1 MLSKKYIY
9 NSMKLTIDK
18 FQRLQAIA
26 TLDTEEIEKASRL
39 VQVLLDKSEAEVES
53 MPLSKFSKLC
63 DKLKVAFDL
72 TIDAATMSKPKTMI
86 VANGNVY
93 NLNFDIKPPFNT
105 GRYIEV
111 LTFSKDDP
119 IMNMHNILA
128 SICTPMKWSWK
139 KFNYVKQPYD
149 TLKHEEY
156 ANDFKQADF
165 RHGYFAMVFF
175 YTLLTNST
183 NVTMDSLIVQMKLR
197 KVNKKRVLHLKK
209 VLQTISVGSTT
220 QNK

>member
-1 MLSKKYIY
+1 
-9 NSMKLTIDK
+9 MKLTIDK

-26 TLDTEEIEKASRL
+26 TLDSEEIEKASRL
-39 VQVLLDKSEAEVES
+39 VQVLLEKSEDEVDA
-53 MPLSKFSKLC
+53 MPLKKFAKLC
-63 DKLKVAFDL
+63 DKLKKAFDL
-72 TIDAATMSKPKTMI
+72 TIDAATMSKPKSII

-128 SICTPMKWSWK
+128 SICTPMRWSWR
-139 KFNYVKQPYD
+139 KFNYVKTEYD
-149 TLKHEEY
+149 ALKHEEY
-156 ANDFKQADF
+156 AEDMKQADF
-165 RHGYFAMVFF
+165 RHGYYAMVFF
-175 YTLLTNST
+175 YSLLTNLT
-183 NVTMDSLIVQMKLR
+183 GGTMDSLIAQMNLR
-197 KVNKKRVLHLKK
+197 KVNKKRVLQLKK
-209 VLQTISVGSTT
+209 VLQTIGAGSTT

>member
-1 MLSKKYIY
+1 
-9 NSMKLTIDK
+9 MKLTIDK

-39 VQVLLDKSEAEVES
+39 VQVLLNKSEAEVES
-53 MPLSKFSKLC
+53 MPLRKFGKLC
-63 DKLKVAFDL
+63 DKLKKAFDL
-72 TIDAATMSKPKTMI
+72 TIDAATMSKPKTLI
-86 VANGNVY
+86 VANNNVY

-128 SICTPMKWSWK
+128 SICTPMTWSWR

-149 TLKHEEY
+149 SLKHEDY

-175 YTLLTNST
+175 YSLLTNLT
-183 NVTMDSLIVQMKLR
+183 GGTMDSLIAQMNLR
-197 KVNKKRVLHLKK
+197 KVNKKRVLQLKR
-209 VLQTISVGSTT
+209 VLQTIGGGSIT

>member
-1 MLSKKYIY
+1 
-9 NSMKLTIDK
+9 MKLTIDK

-39 VQVLLDKSEAEVES
+39 VQVLLDKSEAEVDA
-53 MPLSKFSKLC
+53 MPISKFGKLC
-63 DKLKVAFDL
+63 DKLKKAFDL

-86 VANGNVY
+86 VANGKVY

-111 LTFSKDDP
+111 LTFSKEDP

-128 SICTPMKWSWK
+128 SICTPMAWSWK
-139 KFNYVKQPYD
+139 KFNYVKQPYES
-149 TLKHEEY
+149 LKHEDY

-175 YTLLTNST
+175 YSLLTNST
-183 NVTMDSLIVQMKLR
+183 DVTMDSLIAQMNLR
-197 KVNKKRVLHLKK
+197 KVNKKRVLQLKR
-209 VLQTISVGSTT
+209 VLQTIGVGSIT

>member
-1 MLSKKYIY
+1 
-9 NSMKLTIDK
+9 MKLTIDK

-53 MPLSKFSKLC
+53 MPISKFGKLC
-63 DKLKVAFDL
+63 DKLKKAFDL
-72 TIDAATMSKPKTMI
+72 TIDAATMSKPKTLI

-128 SICTPMKWSWK
+128 SICTPMRWSWR
-139 KFNYVKQPYD
+139 KFNYVKTEYD
-149 TLKHEEY
+149 ALKHEEY
-156 ANDFKQADF
+156 AEDMKQADF
-165 RHGYFAMVFF
+165 RHGYYAMVFF
-175 YTLLTNST
+175 YSLLTNLT
-183 NVTMDSLIVQMKLR
+183 GGTMDSLIAQMNLR
-197 KVNKKRVLHLKK
+197 KVNKKRVLQLKK
-209 VLQTISVGSTT
+209 VLQTIGGGSTT

>member
-1 MLSKKYIY
+1 
-9 NSMKLTIDK
+9 MKLTIDK

-53 MPLSKFSKLC
+53 MPLSKFGKLC
-63 DKLKVAFDL
+63 DKLKKAFDL

-93 NLNFDIKPPFNT
+93 SLNFDIKPPFNT

-111 LTFSKDDP
+111 LTFSKEDP

-128 SICTPMKWSWK
+128 SICTPMAWSWK
-139 KFNYVKQPYD
+139 KFNYVKQPYES
-149 TLKHEEY
+149 LKHEDY

-175 YTLLTNST
+175 YSLLTNST
-183 NVTMDSLIVQMKLR
+183 DVTMDSLIAQMNLR
-197 KVNKKRVLHLKK
+197 KVNKKRVLQLKR
-209 VLQTISVGSTT
+209 VLQTIGVGSIT